1 MATYEVSFS
10 TEYLSF
16 CEEEGIQAVDFRMVQ
31 PIEVR
36 ATCKKQAITLAQ
48 KALIRKYNPTSW
60 GINEIKKVKS

>member
-1 MATYEVSFS
+1 MPRYQVAFS

-31 PIEVR
+31 PITVR

-48 KALIRKYNPTSW
+48 KALIKEYNPTSW
-60 GINEIKKVKS
+60 GIDQIKKVKS